1 MKKAIYKITNKIN
14 QKIYIGQSSNPEQR
28 FLQHCYKHEK
38 YISLINKAILK
49 YGKENFDFVIIGWFE
64 DYNEKEKYYIEYF
77 GSMVPNGYNLSK
89 GGEKPPIGT
98 HRTINKEIAEQ
109 IQKDLLNWNI
119 PRKQIV
125 SKYKVTFDIVRHI
138 NEGNSWYDETLKY
151 PLRPN
156 EKKIN
161 ELKVDKIIDLL
172 KNTQLTQKEIG
183 AMVGWNR
190 SAITMINIGKN
201 HYRDNIDYPIR
212 K

>member
-109 IQKDLLNWNI
+109 LNIAETTVKTQVQRAYRMLRERLVPIFLLI
-119 PRKQIV
+119 E
-125 SKYKVTFDIVRHI
+125 Y
-138 NEGNSWYDETLKY
+138 
-151 PLRPN
+151 
-156 EKKIN
+156 
-161 ELKVDKIIDLL
+161 LL
-172 KNTQLTQKEIG
+172 QG
-183 AMVGWNR
+183 F
-190 SAITMINIGKN
+190 
-201 HYRDNIDYPIR
+201 
-212 K
+212 